1 MGSIERL
8 FVATRKGLFIIER
21 SSSRWDVR
29 DVVFEGDN
37 VPTLLPDVREGTLYV
52 VISHGHFGNK
62 LHRSEDGGRT
72 FRELPP
78 PAYPP
83 KPDGEVDV
91 DPVRGGERN
100 WNLEL
105 IWCLESGGPE
115 RPGRI
120 WAGTIP
126 GGLFRSDDRGES
138 WQLMRSLWDRPE
150 RKKWFGGGM
159 DRPGIH
165 SIAVDPRD
173 PDHLLLGISCG
184 GIWRTRDAGASF
196 SLEGEGLR
204 ADYVPPDQAQDPNTQ
219 DPHRL
224 VCCRANPD
232 VVWVQHHNGIFR
244 SENGAKSFVELT
256 SAKPSAF
263 GFAVAAHP
271 HDPQTA
277 WFVPATKDDRR
288 IPVDRRLVVM
298 QTRDGGKS
306 FEAKTRGLPDRF
318 AYDLVYR
325 HSLDVDG
332 SGTLLALGST
342 TGNLW
347 ISENGGESFSV
358 VSQNLPPIYALRFV
372 TGKLRSPGYESLVPP
387 PRGDSMAPPGSA

>member
-8 FVATRKGLFIIER
+8 FVATRKGLFTVER
-21 SSSRWDVR
+21 APSRWEVTR
-29 DVVFEGDN
+29 VAFEGDN
-37 VPTLLPDVREGTLYV
+37 VPMLLPDVRDGTLYAA
-52 VISHGHFGNK
+52 IGHGHFGSK
-62 LHRSEDGGRT
+62 LHRSEDGGRN
-72 FRELPP
+72 FVEIAA

-83 KPDGEVDV
+83 KPEGEIDL
-91 DPVRGGERN
+91 DPVRGSELK
-100 WNLEL
+100 WSLEL
-105 IWCLESGGPE
+105 VWSLEAGGPD
-115 RPGRI
+115 RPGRL

-173 PDHLLLGISCG
+173 SDHVLVGISCG
-184 GIWRTRDAGASF
+184 GIWRTRDAGATF
-196 SLEGEGLR
+196 TLEGEGLR
-204 ADYVPPDQAQDPNTQ
+204 ADYVPPEKAQDKNTQ
-219 DPHRL
+219 DPHRV

-244 SENGAKSFVELT
+244 SENGGESFSELHT
-256 SAKPSAF
+256 ASPSAF
-263 GFAVAAHP
+263 GFALAAHP

-277 WFVPATKDDRR
+277 WFVPAVKDDKR

-298 QTRDGGKS
+298 QTRDGGKT
-306 FEAKTRGLPDRF
+306 FDVKARGLPDRF
-318 AYDLVYR
+318 AYDVVYR
-325 HSLDVDG
+325 HGLDVDG

-347 ISENGGESFSV
+347 ISDDGGDSFSV
-358 VSQNLPPIYALRFV
+358 VSQHLPPIYALRFV
-372 TGKLRSPGYESLVPP
+372 TGKLRSPGYESLPP
-387 PRGDSMAPPGSA
+387 SPLSVAPRPY

>member
-1 MGSIERL
+1 MSSIERL
-8 FVATRKGLFIIER
+8 FVATRKGLFTVER
-21 SSSRWDVR
+21 APSRWEVTR
-29 DVVFEGDN
+29 VAFEGDN
-37 VPTLLPDVREGTLYV
+37 VPMLLPDVRDGTLYAA
-52 VISHGHFGNK
+52 IGHGHFGSK
-62 LHRSEDGGRT
+62 LHRSEDGGRN
-72 FRELPP
+72 FVEIAAPS
-78 PAYPP
+78 YPP
-83 KPDGEVDV
+83 KPEGEIDV
-91 DPVRGGERN
+91 DPVRG
-100 WNLEL
+100 LEL
-105 IWCLESGGPE
+105 QWSLELVWCLEAGGPD
-115 RPGRI
+115 RPGRL

-173 PDHLLLGISCG
+173 SDHVLVGISCG
-184 GIWRTRDAGASF
+184 GIWRTRDAGETF
-196 SLEGEGLR
+196 TLEGEGLR
-204 ADYVPPDQAQDPNTQ
+204 ADYVPPEKAQDPNTQ
-219 DPHRL
+219 DPHRV

-244 SENGAKSFVELT
+244 SEDGGRSFTELLT
-256 SAKPSAF
+256 ATPSAF

-277 WFVPATKDDRR
+277 WFVPAVKDDKR

-298 QTRDGGKS
+298 QTRDGGKT
-306 FEAKTRGLPDRF
+306 FDVKARGLPDRF
-318 AYDLVYR
+318 AYDVVYR
-325 HSLDVDG
+325 HGLDVDG

-347 ISENGGESFSV
+347 ISDDGGDSFTA
-358 VSQNLPPIYALRFV
+358 VSQHLPPIYALRFV
-372 TGKLRSPGYESLVPP
+372 TGKLRSPGYESLPPSPLSVPP
-387 PRGDSMAPPGSA
+387 YLP

>member
-37 VPTLLPDVREGTLYV
+37 VPMLLPDVRDGTLYV

-72 FRELPP
+72 FRELAAPK
-78 PAYPP
+78 YPP
-83 KPDGEVDV
+83 KPDGEVDI
-91 DPVRGGERN
+91 DPVRGGERS

-105 IWCLESGGPE
+105 IWCLEAGGPE
-115 RPGRI
+115 RPGRV

-244 SENGAKSFVELT
+244 SENGGKSFAELT

-277 WFVPATKDDRR
+277 WFVPASKDDRR

-306 FEAKTRGLPDRF
+306 FEAKSRGLPDRF

-325 HSLDVDG
+325 HALDVDG

-347 ISENGGESFSV
+347 ISENGGDSFSV
-358 VSQNLPPIYALRFV
+358 VTQNLPPIYALRFV
-372 TGKLRSPGYESLVPP
+372 TGKLRSPGYESLIPP
-387 PRGDSMAPPGSA
+387 PRGDSVAPPGSG